1 MIYQLQVLVA
11 GPPGENSPICIGH
24 GGVLGRGKEETFALT
39 QNLEPVD
46 SLVVRLVAEFATMTG
61 ILLTPASLKC
71 VDIKRT

>member
-11 GPPGENSPICIGH
+11 RSPGENSPICIGYD
-24 GGVLGRGKEETFALT
+24 GVLDRGKEEIFAHT
-39 QNLEPVD
+39 QDLEPVD

-71 VDIKRT
+71 VDIKRK